1 MSTNPIPDGL
11 ESNDAKEDNVWRKR
25 QKEFPTQIMPLS
37 LPQLLQTFIING
49 WITWESRTMR
59 FMTR

>member
-1 MSTNPIPDGL
+1 MMPKKIMFGENAEKS
-11 ESNDAKEDNVWRKR
+11 S
-25 QKEFPTQIMPLS
+25 PTQIMPLS